1 MKNLKNIIA
10 KLEPFFTKYY
20 KSINYYLN
28 ETLRTKFTLF
38 IDGLIPDKDI
48 TKTSILFYII
58 SSFCII
64 AIIWGSFARIDM
76 VVRANGEVIPA
87 SKVKVIQS
95 VFPGVIEKINVR
107 LGDKVKKGEILF
119 VVDEVRTRAS
129 FNSNERAYEA
139 SILEVET
146 LEKRTKII
154 EDLVMQGAES
164 EMRLLDERL
173 RLVDSKKRL
182 AQAEAQRALQKQQLE
197 QTKIIAPY
205 NGTIN
210 DVYITTVG
218 EVVQAAQILANLVPE
233 DEKLITLVNVLPKDI
248 SFVKK
253 GMKAK
258 LSFTTYDPSVYGT
271 FNGFVTDIGAT
282 TTQKSEGVFF
292 YEAYVEIRDEKTK
305 DITIQSG
312 MAAEITLIGQKRTVL
327 GYVFSP
333 VTKLRRNAFR
343 EK

>member
-1 MKNLKNIIA
+1 MRFIK
-10 KLEPFFTKYY
+10 KLLEKLRPSFIKLYELI
-20 KSINYYLN
+20 INYIN
-28 ETLRTKFTLF
+28 ENLRSRFTLF
-38 IDGLIPDKDI
+38 INGLIPDKDI

-58 SSFCII
+58 SLFCLI
-64 AIIWGSFARIDM
+64 AIVWGSFARIDM
-76 VVRANGEVIPA
+76 VVRASGEIIPA
-87 SKVKVIQS
+87 TKVKVVQS

-107 LGDKVKKGEILF
+107 LGDKVQKGDVLF

-129 FNSNERAYEA
+129 FDNNERAYEA

-154 EDLVMQGAES
+154 EDLVKQGAES

-205 NGTIN
+205 NGIIN

-218 EVVQAAQILANLVPE
+218 EVVSAAQVLANLVPE
-233 DEKLITLVNVLPKDI
+233 DEKLIALVNVLPQDI

-271 FNGFVTDIGAT
+271 FDGFVTDIGAT
-282 TTQKSEGVFF
+282 TTKKGERELY
-292 YEAYVEIRDEKTK
+292 YEAYVEIRDEKIQ
-305 DITIQSG
+305 DIDIQSG
-312 MAAEITLIGQKRTVL
+312 MATEITLIGQKRTVL

-333 VTKLRRNAFR
+333 VTKLKRNAFR

>member
-1 MKNLKNIIA
+1 MNFIKTIVEKSKPLLTRIYESVINYINENLRA
-10 KLEPFFTKYY
+10 KLT
-20 KSINYYLN
+20 S
-28 ETLRTKFTLF
+28 F

-48 TKTSILFYII
+48 TRTSILFYII
-58 SSFCII
+58 SLFCFI
-64 AIIWGSFARIDM
+64 AIVWGSFARIDM
-76 VVRANGEVIPA
+76 VVRAGGEIIPA
-87 SKVKVIQS
+87 TKVKVIQS
-95 VFPGVIEKINVR
+95 VFAGVIEKINVK
-107 LGDKVKKGEILF
+107 LGDKVQKGDVLF

-129 FNSNERAYEA
+129 YENNERSYEA
-139 SILEVET
+139 SILETET

-182 AQAEAQRALQKQQLE
+182 AQAESQRALYKQQLE

-205 NGTIN
+205 NGVIN

-218 EVVQAAQILANLVPE
+218 EVVSAAQILSNLVPE
-233 DEKLITLVNVLPKDI
+233 DEKLIALVNVLPKDI

-258 LSFTTYDPSVYGT
+258 VSFTTYDAGVYGT
-271 FNGFVTDIGAT
+271 FEGYVTDIGAT
-282 TTQKSEGVFF
+282 TTKKGEGEVY
-292 YEAYVEIRDEKTK
+292 YEAYVEIRDKKTK
-305 DITIQSG
+305 GINIQSG
-312 MAAEITLIGQKRTVL
+312 MTAEISLIGQKRTVL
-327 GYVFSP
+327 GYIFSP
-333 VTKLRRNAFR
+333 VTKLRKNAFR

>member
-1 MKNLKNIIA
+1 MKYLKNIII
-10 KLEPFFTKYY
+10 KLEPSFTKYY
-20 KSINYYLN
+20 KLFNDYLN

-76 VVRANGEVIPA
+76 VVRASGEVIPA

-119 VVDEVRTRAS
+119 VIDEVKTRAS
-129 FNSNERAYEA
+129 FDSNERAYEA

-197 QTKIIAPY
+197 QTKILAPY
-205 NGTIN
+205 NGIIN

-218 EVVQAAQILANLVPE
+218 EVVQSAQVLANLVPE

-253 GMKAK
+253 GMEAK

-271 FNGFVTDIGAT
+271 FSGFVTDIGAT
-282 TTQKSEGVFF
+282 TTQKGEGVFY

-333 VTKLRRNAFR
+333 VTKLKRNAFR